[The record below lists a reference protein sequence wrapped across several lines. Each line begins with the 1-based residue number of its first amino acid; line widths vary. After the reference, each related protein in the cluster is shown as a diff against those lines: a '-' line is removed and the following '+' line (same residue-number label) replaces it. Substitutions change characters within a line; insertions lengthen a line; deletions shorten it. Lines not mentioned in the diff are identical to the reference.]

1 MHRRC
6 YQPSQRG
13 YANYGGKG
21 VRVIERWHT
30 FEAFL
35 ADMGEQPDGLTLE
48 RKDAALHYSKNN
60 CEWASR
66 LRQARNKTNSRW
78 IEYAGETLCLSEWA
92 ERFGIKPKTLRAR
105 LDDYG
110 WPIEQALHTPV
121 LNAAESSFVAHEARY
136 GRPARKKE

>member
-21 VRVIERWHT
+21 ICVAERWHK

-35 ADMGEQPDGLTLE
+35 ADMGEQPSGLTLE
-48 RKDAALHYSKNN
+48 RKDSTLHYSKDN
-60 CEWASR
+60 CEWTTP

-78 IEYAGETLCLSEWA
+78 IEYGGETLCLSEWA

-105 LDDYG
+105 LDDHG
-110 WPIEQALHTPV
+110 WSVEQALLTPV
-121 LNAAESSFVAHEARY
+121 LGVAESSFMAREARY
-136 GRPARKKE
+136 GRPVRL